1 MLGVILSAPG
11 KAYEGWGCP
20 VFECETVESA
30 VDAGLCTDGI
40 FRIGRGA
47 SSFDVMLTN
56 SEALADAAD
65 RIVLVCFNAAVN
77 DRKGKAVPFFSG
89 KGVAQVLGLPLL
101 SVDDPT
107 LALNDDLCLA
117 WYAGNEG
124 LPGLTNLI
132 ADYLDR
138 FSEKNRCRLVLFGGS
153 GGGFAAISILE
164 HLDVSATALVWN
176 PQTDI
181 SKYRP
186 DFVAT
191 YLSSAFPSLNMSGV
205 ESLSPDAAQAVL
217 AQQLTKAGV
226 NFDITDWSAP
236 GTSRLL
242 YLQNFDDWHVPA
254 HAAPF
259 MSGGNWMRL
268 GKRSFYSADRGVA
281 SWFGSWG
288 KGHVAPPQDLLCSAL
303 SALCAGEEVMDVAAR
318 LDRESISQYG
328 SLPWFK
334 ADGAP
339 ALAHVS
345 AQRKGGLVEV
355 SASLEWDAQ
364 QFGDV
369 EYAYY
374 VHRDWARVAVQWYS
388 PSPSAAIECP
398 PGKGTET
405 VKVFVRDAFGGTVTA
420 NAAITLVI

>member
-1 MLGVILSAPG
+1 MLGVILPASG
-11 KAYEGWGCP
+11 KAYGEWGCP
-20 VFECETVESA
+20 VFECASVESA
-30 VDAGLCTDGI
+30 VDASLCTDGI
-40 FRIGRGA
+40 FRIGHGA
-47 SSFDVMLTN
+47 SSFDVMLTD
-56 SEALADAAD
+56 SAALANAAD
-65 RIVLVCFNAAVN
+65 RIVLVCFNAALN
-77 DRKGKAVPFFSG
+77 ERKGKAAPFFSG
-89 KGVAQVLGLPLL
+89 RGVAQALGLPLL

-107 LALNDDLCLA
+107 LTLDDDLCLA
-117 WYAGNEG
+117 WYAGNEE
-124 LPGLTNLI
+124 LPDLPSLI
-132 ADYLDR
+132 ADYLNR

-153 GGGFAAISILE
+153 GGGFAAISILG
-164 HLDVSATALVWN
+164 HLDVNATALVWN

-186 DFVAT
+186 EFVAA
-191 YLSSAFPSLNMSGV
+191 YLNSAFPSLNMSNI
-205 ESLSPDAAQAVL
+205 ESLSPDAAQSVL
-217 AQQLTKAGV
+217 AQQLTKAGII
-226 NFDITDWSAP
+226 FDITNWSAP
-236 GTSRLL
+236 GMSKLL
-242 YLQNFDDWHVPA
+242 YLQNSDDWHVAA

-259 MSGGNWMRL
+259 ICGGNWMRL

-281 SWFGSWG
+281 TWFGSWG

-303 SALCAGEEVMDVAAR
+303 STLCEGKEVMAVAAR
-318 LDRESISQYG
+318 LDRESICQYS

-339 ALAHVS
+339 AIVHVS

-355 SASLEWDAQ
+355 STSLEWDAQ

-388 PSPSAAIECP
+388 ASPSATIECP
-398 PGKGTET
+398 PGEGTET

-420 NAAITLVI
+420 NATITPVT